1 VLSKISASRDVAEIV
16 AIGHRGTCRRYVGS
30 FSEQIVVE
38 KERLSSFDF
47 MICLGEIMYARLV
60 KSLVSCMDNHTAP
73 FDLLYNHVFA
83 CYMQKSRNH
92 CFPGRYM
99 SNIIGVC
106 TDASRTP

>member
-1 VLSKISASRDVAEIV
+1 VLSKISASHDVAEIV

-38 KERLSSFDF
+38 KEQLSSFDF
-47 MICLGEIMYARLV
+47 MICLGETMTMYARLV

-73 FDLLYNHVFA
+73 FDLFVTCKKF
-83 CYMQKSRNH
+83 KNH